1 MALESKSIWLHNLNN
16 DYVHFNRALTHVW
29 CPLTI
34 DDDQGL
40 FKAEGSDRPLEAP
53 GLLVHL
59 QALEAAVAG
68 AAGDAGVRAREA
80 AHRAQ
85 LPRRQPRL
93 GHLGRGCL
101 VVGMCMMDVC
111 T

>member
-1 MALESKSIWLHNLNN
+1 M
-16 DYVHFNRALTHVW
+16 THVQ
-29 CPLTI
+29 CHITI
-34 DDDQGL
+34 ADDDLSL
-40 FKAEGSDRPLEAP
+40 FKDEGDDLTPHPSHCPLEAP

-85 LPRRQPRL
+85 LSRRQPRL

-101 VVGMCMMDVC
+101 VVGMCIVDVC

>member
-1 MALESKSIWLHNLNN
+1 M
-16 DYVHFNRALTHVW
+16 THVQ
-29 CPLTI
+29 CHITI
-34 DDDQGL
+34 ADDDLSL
-40 FKAEGSDRPLEAP
+40 FKDEGDDVTPHTVHLRH
-53 GLLVHL
+53 LLVHL

-68 AAGDAGVRAREA
+68 AAGDAGVRAGET
-80 AHRAQ
+80 AHCAQ

-93 GHLGRGCL
+93 RHLRRGCL

>member
-1 MALESKSIWLHNLNN
+1 M
-16 DYVHFNRALTHVW
+16 RAMTSH
-29 CPLTI
+29 C
-34 DDDQGL
+34 
-40 FKAEGSDRPLEAP
+40 PLEAP

-68 AAGDAGVRAREA
+68 AAGDAGVRAREP

-93 GHLGRGCL
+93 GHLGTGSL
-101 VVGMCMMDVC
+101 VVGMCIMDVC